1 MEFTTTKPRLALAM
15 VQRAIDAGVPFA
27 WFTADE
33 AYGQAKYLHA
43 WLEDRDASYV
53 LAIKRCDTLTTAKAS
68 SAPPR

>member
-1 MEFTTTKPRLALAM
+1 M
-15 VQRAIDAGVPFA
+15 PFA

-53 LAIKRCDTLTTAKAS
+53 LAIKRNEVRTDGETLAHA
-68 SAPPR
+68 